1 MSYFKTTKMKNLY
14 IQFAMLLFGIF
25 LVSCTDDTGT
35 VNVNYVEATAIY
47 GDIDEIRALPLN
59 EGGRSIQNPGKIYI
73 GDDFIL
79 IGEEGQGIHVI
90 SNQDR
95 SNPSSDHFLQIPGN
109 KEFFVSGNTL
119 YAESYYDVIK
129 IDISDPFN
137 AMLVSRSENA
147 IQDNFVNDKGETL
160 IGFSYIEKNIVLDEN
175 DDFMKEVVGDQL
187 VYLDF
192 AKNVIP
198 KSSVPSSFAGNSA
211 NTIGTLNRITK
222 ANEHIYIVSNS
233 NMIIIDD
240 NNFNAEAIRLEGI
253 KEDMETVFPYQNKLF
268 VGSKTSMSV
277 FDISTNNIPTQLT
290 DFEHATSCDP
300 VLPYSNVVY
309 VTLRTAD
316 FSLCPGNSNSLL
328 VIDINDVSNAAQLH
342 DIQLTSPYGM
352 TVINQHLFVGNGTS
366 GLNIFNIEDP
376 KNPLLIQEFKE
387 VPSYDVIADP
397 NNSDYIFITGE
408 DGMDQYEI
416 DNNFKLIF
424 KSKIEY

>member
-1 MSYFKTTKMKNLY
+1 MKNLY
-14 IQFAMLLFGIF
+14 IQFTLLLFAIL
-25 LVSCTDDTGT
+25 LVSCTDDSGT
-35 VNVNYVEATAIY
+35 VEVDYLEATAIY
-47 GDIDEIRALPLN
+47 GDIDEIRAIPLN
-59 EGGRSIQNPGKIYI
+59 EDGRTIQNPGKIFI
-73 GDDFIL
+73 GDGFIL

-95 SNPSSDHFLQIPGN
+95 SNPISENFIQIPGN

-129 IDISDPFN
+129 IDVSDPFN
-137 AMLVSRSENA
+137 AQLISRSKNA
-147 IQDNFVNDKGETL
+147 IQDYFINDKGETL

-175 DDFMKEVVGDQL
+175 DDFMKEVIDDQL

-211 NTIGTLNRITK
+211 QSIGTLNRITK
-222 ANEHIYIVSNS
+222 SNNHIYLVSNS

-240 NNFNAEAIRLEGI
+240 NDFESDVIRLENI

-277 FDISTNNIPTQLT
+277 FDISNNSIPSELS

-300 VLPYSNVVY
+300 VLPYSDVAF

-316 FSLCPGNSNSLL
+316 FSPCPGNSNSLL
-328 VIDINDVSNAAQLH
+328 VIDISDVSNATQLH
-342 DIQLTSPYGM
+342 EIQLASPYGM
-352 TVINQHLFVGNGTS
+352 TIINNHLLVANGTS
-366 GLNIFNIEDP
+366 GLSIFNVEDP
-376 KNPLLIQEFKE
+376 RNPQLVQKNEDI
-387 VPSYDVIADP
+387 VAYDIIADP
-397 NNSDYIFITGE
+397 NNADYLFITGQE
-408 DGMDQYEI
+408 GMTQYEI
-416 DNNFKLIF
+416 DEDFKIIF
-424 KSKIEY
+424 KSKIDY